1 MKDLLEK
8 IKRDGETES
17 KKIVEEA
24 RKKAKEIADNAK
36 KEGELIKKR
45 YLERAKKEAE
55 GIKKREIA
63 KANLE
68 ARKLELKFKDDAI
81 KRVIEE
87 SINEISNIRKSKRY
101 EQALFNLAKEALDV
115 IGVKEVK
122 FLLNSEDLEV
132 FENKILPKLVKEY
145 GLKNVEVEKT
155 SIIGGVNAVSKDGRF
170 CVENSIDARLERYK
184 DSLRKEI
191 ASVLFEK

>member
-8 IKRDGETES
+8 IKKDSEAES
-17 KKIVEEA
+17 KKIIEEA
-24 RKKAKEIADNAK
+24 RKKAKEIVDGAR

-55 GIKKREIA
+55 SIKKREIA

-68 ARKLELKFKDDAI
+68 ARKLELKFKDDVI

-87 SINEISNIRKSKRY
+87 SISEISNIRGSKRY

-122 FLLNSEDLEV
+122 FLLNPKDLEV
-132 FENKILPKLVKEY
+132 FENKILPKLVEEY
-145 GLKNVEVEKT
+145 GLKSVEVEKT
-155 SIIGGVNAVSKDGRF
+155 SIIGGVNVVSKDGKF